1 MKRRQR
7 KLRFAFSGLLL
18 VALALLVAA
27 CGGSGGTV
35 TTSANATAPIETAPD
50 FSAEE
55 LEAEPGADWIT
66 NGGSLSNDRFSSLDE
81 VNTENVKELKG
92 DWMTKIGKNA
102 TAAKFSAEGQALEYK
117 GTIYISD
124 GADDVFAMDASNGRI
139 IWTYE
144 PNLPPDPLG
153 EVVCCG
159 WDNRGVAIG
168 DGMVYDSQ
176 LNGDQVALN
185 QETGKV
191 EWQTNI
197 EKAKAGF
204 SITSAPLFYDG
215 KVYVGG
221 SGGEYGIRGR
231 LTALDA
237 KTGKIDWRFWTTPSP
252 SETGGNTW
260 PDNGSYKHGGA
271 SLWNTPSVDPKLNE
285 VYFSTSNASPW
296 IGTERK
302 GDDLF
307 TSSIV
312 ALNAETG
319 EYKWHYQQV
328 HHDIWDFDSPS
339 PTVLFNGEMNGEMRE
354 GIGEP
359 SKTGWVYLV
368 DRKTGKPIY
377 PIPEVKVP
385 QDPNEAT
392 SATQPEPTMEPFSP
406 LEATPEAVE
415 KAEEAVSGDVPKPKV
430 VGSPIFTPMSSDP
443 SQINLTANSAVGGDN
458 WPASSFDPE
467 KDMYF
472 VCSQSGSLG
481 LIVPPE
487 EQQYKEG
494 ENYIGS
500 DTVVSTGFD
509 TKGFLT
515 AYDMSTGKIAW
526 QNEFPE
532 SCYSGAV
539 STAGGLVFVGQ
550 NNGELQ
556 AFDVEN
562 GKKLWS
568 FQTGAG
574 ANTTV
579 TPFEDEGE
587 EKIAIYAGG
596 NSLAATSHGEN
607 FWVFSL
613 NGTMTE
619 EKGEEQEAEGTTHA
633 GEETAEEAGSG
644 EETGEAEETEAEPTE
659 GEGAEG
665 AEAGGGKEA
674 EGGERLRPVPRRDGR
689 IRSLLRKLLD
699 LPRGRRPRRQRRTG
713 PDDDAESQRTGRRR
727 RTGHQRRRWHAR
739 FRGHAERRR
748 NRQRRRLRRRRNR
761 RQEISPAGPAGT
773 PTWRRIPRSRRKTN
787 DPGVHPSGVVPF
799 VGSAGVRPR
808 PAPPVRGTSRASR
821 GGRAGCGRHETP
833 GT

>member
-1 MKRRQR
+1 MTRGQR

-18 VALALLVAA
+18 IALALLVAA

-92 DWMTKIGKNA
+92 DWMTKIGNNA

-124 GADDVFAMDASNGRI
+124 GADDVFAMDAGTGRI

-191 EWQTNI
+191 EWSTNI

-285 VYFSTSNASPW
+285 IYFSTSNASPW

-443 SQINLTANSAVGGDN
+443 SSINLTANSAVGGDN

-487 EQQYKEG
+487 EQKYSEG

-526 QNEFPE
+526 QNDFPE

-556 AFDVEN
+556 AFDVET

-619 EKGEEQEAEGTTHA
+619 EKGTEQEAEGTTHA
-633 GEETAEEAGSG
+633 GEETAEESGGG

-659 GEGAEG
+659 GA
-665 AEAGGGKEA
+665 EA
-674 EGGERLRPVPRRDGR
+674 EGTEAAGGETAAAGAPDAMAGSEVFSENCSTCHGADG
-689 IRSLLRKLLD
+689 L
-699 LPRGRRPRRQRRTG
+699 GGNGG
-713 PDDDAESQRTGRRR
+713 PDLTTMPKAKEQAGAEEQVTNG
-727 RTGHQRRRWHAR
+727 G
-739 FRGHAERRR
+739 GGM
-748 NRQRRRLRRRRNR
+748 
-761 RQEISPAGPAGT
+761 PAFAGT
-773 PTWRRIPRSRRKTN
+773 LSEEEIAN
-787 DPGVHPSGVVPF
+787 VAAYVVEEI
-799 VGSAGVRPR
+799 VGKK
-808 PAPPVRGTSRASR
+808 
-821 GGRAGCGRHETP
+821 
-833 GT
+833 